1 MSEQRD
7 GDGGTQINQRIS
19 WPIRLNSKQRRCE
32 FLIFELWDEEIN
44 VRKIIAVEGTSYKF
58 LQAFFSQLHKLRL
71 QLGWSSLDLFQ
82 TYFVRRT
89 QAYYWLLLPQ
99 VSNQLSRSPKRL
111 VTSTSRSTK
120 QAGFIVA
127 LPQIHARS
135 SSGVKQ
141 TPGHLESALTS
152 LNLCHFRT
160 VRCLW
165 GRLRKVMRVI
175 IIARLLIQEDMSL
188 QT

>member
-1 MSEQRD
+1 M
-7 GDGGTQINQRIS
+7 
-19 WPIRLNSKQRRCE
+19 IRNLQQWVYE
-32 FLIFELWDEEIN
+32 FPIFELWDEEIN
-44 VRKIIAVEGTSYKF
+44 VKKIIAVEGTNYKF
-58 LQAFFSQLHKLRL
+58 LQAFFLPLEKLRL
-71 QLGWSSLDLFQ
+71 QLRWSSLDLFQ
-82 TYFVRRT
+82 TWCVRRT
-89 QAYYWLLLPQ
+89 QGSYWLVLPQ
-99 VSNQLSRSPKRL
+99 VSNQLNRSPKRL

-120 QAGFIVA
+120 QVGFIVA
-127 LPQIHARS
+127 LPQIHVRS

-141 TPGHLESALTS
+141 TPGHLENALTS